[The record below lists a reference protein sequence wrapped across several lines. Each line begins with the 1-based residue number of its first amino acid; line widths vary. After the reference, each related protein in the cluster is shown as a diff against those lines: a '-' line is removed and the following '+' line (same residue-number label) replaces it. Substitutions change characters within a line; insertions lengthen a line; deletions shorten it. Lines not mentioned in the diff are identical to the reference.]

1 MSTIGVIGVGA
12 MGEALLA
19 GWLAAGW
26 RADDIC
32 VVDAVSSRAE
42 QVGEKHGVRA
52 VELAEVGGCDI
63 IVIATKPQQLAEVTE
78 ALADVVTAETLV
90 MSIAAG
96 ITIAAIAER
105 LPEGTRIVRVM
116 PNTPALV
123 GQGMSGI
130 APGPGVSDEE
140 AERALDLMRAV
151 GSAVVLPEKQLDAVT
166 AVSGSGPAY
175 LFYLAE
181 AMTEAGVHAGLPRD
195 VSTQLVN
202 QTLLGAA
209 QLLRDS
215 DDSATV
221 LRERVTS
228 PAGTTAAALAQLDDR
243 GVRAAVLAAISAAQ
257 QRSVELSGS

>member
-26 RADDIC
+26 RASDIT
-32 VVDAVSSRAE
+32 VVDAVASRAA
-42 QVGEKHGVRA
+42 QVAETHGVA
-52 VELAEVGGCDI
+52 SGELADAGACDI
-63 IVIATKPQQLAEVTE
+63 VVIATKPQQLAEVTE
-78 ALADVVTAETLV
+78 ALAEVVTPDTLV

-96 ITIAAIAER
+96 ITIAGIAKG
-105 LPEGTRIVRVM
+105 LPEHTKVVRVM

-130 APGPGVSDEE
+130 APGPGVSDED
-140 AERALDLMRAV
+140 AERALELMRAV
-151 GSAVVLPEKQLDAVT
+151 GSAVMLPEKQLDAVT

-228 PAGTTAAALAQLDDR
+228 PAGTTAAALAALDDR
-243 GVRAAVLAAISAAQ
+243 GVRAAVLVAVKAAQ